1 MATLQEKRV
10 KFNSKLLLSNTGGK
24 LSTDAGLVLVKEFMN
39 SIGFIKLAKQL
50 LTFNDERRYWTH
62 DNVSMLEQLL
72 FQLIAGYPADSSAN
86 LLQED
91 PVFRLILNKQ
101 NIASQASL
109 SRFWDRMTEKTISQ
123 FQSLNQAMI
132 DKARLERNATE
143 LIIDLDSTHS
153 DTFGNQE
160 STNFNSHYGTT
171 GYHPLVA
178 FDGLTG
184 DFLKAE
190 LRSGNVYTSKGI
202 KKFLEPMLEHY
213 GHTLPCSDILVRG
226 DSGFATPEVYDTCES
241 YQSYYVIRL
250 KANARLAKL
259 AESFVS
265 IGDDHPWEQREV
277 YYYSATYQASS
288 WSKAR
293 RVCIKSTREAGELL
307 FHHEYLITNFS
318 ENYSAKLMFKL
329 YHKRGT
335 MENYIKEAKNGFYLD
350 KTDSSSFLE
359 NHARLMV
366 SLLAYNLVNFMKTV
380 CLPAKEAAFQVDTL
394 RLRLFK
400 VAGKLVK
407 SGRKMFLRT
416 SSSHVFQNLFYYL
429 LDKIQQLCW

>member
-10 KFNSKLLLSNTGGK
+10 KFNSKLLLSNTGGN

-50 LTFNDERRYWTH
+50 LTFNEERRYWTH